1 MEPRHKDVAQ
11 TETRHRHEQTVLDP
25 VVDIRGKIAKD
36 ILKIDEL
43 ETNGPTPELTF
54 MMTSRSKR
62 LLKAPRVWRPH
73 TATRSR
79 MTASSQAGDSSAT
92 AAHATN
98 DPPLA
103 PRQRPMVTKEVTGA

>member
-1 MEPRHKDVAQ
+1 M
-11 TETRHRHEQTVLDP
+11 
-25 VVDIRGKIAKD
+25 
-36 ILKIDEL
+36 L
-43 ETNGPTPELTF
+43 ETNQPTPELTF

-79 MTASSQAGDSSAT
+79 MTASSQAGDRSAT